1 MLTNLILAGILTLGG
16 QTEATHVDNAPYT
29 QKAEETD
36 EEPVV
41 DTDTPAEE
49 PDEDETIEGDDTGE
63 DGDTTGNS
71 EETTEEEEGSF
82 NWQEWIAKNVATLLG
97 VSSASVLT
105 LIASIVGLVSKLKQ
119 LAKEKNLTLENVKD
133 AVIASI
139 KENLTDEMKKEI
151 EPILEK
157 VQTTVANQAEVAKVF
172 TKIVALS
179 QSNDPNSK
187 IAILECIASLGVVD
201 KTIIEEGKASIEEE
215 EAKETAKKE
224 ETEKIVN
231 DIISETSNGDDGTT
245 I

>member
-29 QKAEETD
+29 QKAEVTD
-36 EEPVV
+36 EEPVE
-41 DTDTPAEE
+41 DTDTPVEE
-49 PDEDETIEGDDTGE
+49 PVEDTDTPV
-63 DGDTTGNS
+63 
-71 EETTEEEEGSF
+71 EEPVEEGSF
-82 NWQEWIAKNVATLLG
+82 NWEEWIAKNVATLLG
-97 VSSASVLT
+97 VSSASIVT
-105 LIASIVGLVSKLKQ
+105 LIASIVGLVSNLKK

-133 AVIASI
+133 AVIESI

-201 KTIIEEGKASIEEE
+201 KTIIEDGKASIEEE